1 MLIIDRLSQIG
12 LARTVVDQKGGDP
25 RAALY
30 AQTETSQ
37 IEGEHFQRLNG
48 SCSPI
53 APSFNSNLKAF
64 TSQTHKALGIVT
76 EQTPNDR

>member
-25 RAALY
+25 RAALN

-37 IEGEHFQRLNG
+37 IEGEHF
-48 SCSPI
+48 
-53 APSFNSNLKAF
+53 
-64 TSQTHKALGIVT
+64 
-76 EQTPNDR
+76 